1 MHRIACGPEGLDSAL
16 ARLAFVEVDTPEDFV
31 ERVMA
36 ALGRA
41 DGPER
46 FALLRSVLQTPA
58 SVWQTARRHTEQTAE
73 RLAECDRLRWGA
85 VASSAVIL
93 GVVALGLEARHLSRL
108 REERA

>member
-16 ARLAFVEVDTPEDFV
+16 ARLAFVEVETPEDLV

-36 ALGRA
+36 ALGHA
-41 DGPER
+41 DDAER
-46 FALLRSVLQTPA
+46 FALLRSALRTPA
-58 SVWQTARRHTEQTAE
+58 SVWQTARRQTEQAAG
-73 RLAECDRLRWGA
+73 RLAEWDRLRWGA

-93 GVVALGLEARHLSRL
+93 GVVAIGLEARHLSRL